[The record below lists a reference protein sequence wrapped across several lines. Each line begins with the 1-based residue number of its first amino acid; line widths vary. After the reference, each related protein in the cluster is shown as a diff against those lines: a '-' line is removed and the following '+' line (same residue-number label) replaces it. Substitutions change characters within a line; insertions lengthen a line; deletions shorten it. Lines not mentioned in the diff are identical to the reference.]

1 MAVVHRVS
9 TSLTWLGDWAR
20 TYTHNVQT
28 LSLGCNCFI
37 TWPNPMS
44 AHLTGVSWAACS
56 SQVYFFVSTPLTRLS
71 PLPRMS
77 SPSPHLRLWNSQS
90 ILQLSSMPLIP
101 KFPKLLTPDSEFS
114 STLLSLHPWPSLC
127 GMLLCC
133 WWSVFPLWPR
143 VLPAGLSE
151 SHSHGWTLS
160 LRSVYTLCNLLVG
173 GKKEGREGWRGNEE
187 GGTDTGS
194 EKFLCILS
202 NEC

>member
-9 TSLTWLGDWAR
+9 KSLTWLGDWAC

-37 TWPNPMS
+37 TWPNPTL

-77 SPSPHLRLWNSQS
+77 SLWNSHS
-90 ILQLSSMPLIP
+90 ILQLSSMPLTP
-101 KFPKLLTPDSEFS
+101 KFPPNSRLRTLS
-114 STLLSLHPWPSLC
+114 SPALCSACVPGPPHVACCCVADGLFSLC
-127 GMLLCC
+127 GP
-133 WWSVFPLWPR
+133 S

-151 SHSHGWTLS
+151 SHSHRWTLS
-160 LRSVYTLCNLLVG
+160 LRSVYTLCSLLVG
-173 GKKEGREGWRGNEE
+173 GKKEGREAWRGNEE
-187 GGTDTGS
+187 GGTDTGN
-194 EKFLCILS
+194 EKFSCVLS